1 MAGGRKTG
9 DGYVHTLL
17 GYSWA
22 EIASIMAIISV
33 LFSGVYWLIRHGAKV
48 LNNAISVGTFPL
60 QQQFKELTNTIR
72 QLNNNF
78 EEQHKSLK
86 ELRDEVEQHDKT
98 ILLHDEKIKRLEER
112 E

>member
-1 MAGGRKTG
+1 M
-9 DGYVHTLL
+9 HTLL

-22 EIASIMAIISV
+22 EIASILAIISV
-33 LFSGVYWLIRHGAKV
+33 LFSGIYWLIRHGAKV

-86 ELRDEVEQHDKT
+86 ELRNEVDKHDKT
-98 ILLHDEKIKRLEER
+98 LLLHDEKIKRLEER

>member
-1 MAGGRKTG
+1 M
-9 DGYVHTLL
+9 HTLL

-22 EIASIMAIISV
+22 EIASIVAILSV

-86 ELRDEVEQHDKT
+86 ELKDEVEQHDKT
-98 ILLHDEKIKRLEER
+98 IILHEEKIKRLEER
-112 E
+112 K

>member
-1 MAGGRKTG
+1 M
-9 DGYVHTLL
+9 HTLL

-22 EIASIMAIISV
+22 EIASIVAILSV

-112 E
+112 K

>member
-1 MAGGRKTG
+1 M
-9 DGYVHTLL
+9 HTLL

-22 EIASIMAIISV
+22 EIASILAVISV

>member
-1 MAGGRKTG
+1 M
-9 DGYVHTLL
+9 HSLL

-22 EIASIMAIISV
+22 EIASILAVVSV
-33 LFSGVYWLIRHGAKV
+33 LFSGVYWLFRHGAKV
-48 LNNAISVGTFPL
+48 LNNAISAGTFPL

-86 ELRDEVEQHDKT
+86 ELRDEVNKH
-98 ILLHDEKIKRLEER
+98 HDELIEHKNRIENLESDKK
-112 E
+112 

>member
-1 MAGGRKTG
+1 M
-9 DGYVHTLL
+9 HSLL

-22 EIASIMAIISV
+22 EIASIVAILSV
-33 LFSGVYWLIRHGAKV
+33 LFSGIYWLIRHGAKV

-60 QQQFKELTNTIR
+60 QQQFKELTHTIR

-86 ELRDEVEQHDKT
+86 EVKDEVEQDDKT
-98 ILLHDEKIKRLEER
+98 IIHHE
-112 E
+112 

>member
-1 MAGGRKTG
+1 M
-9 DGYVHTLL
+9 HSFL

-22 EIASIMAIISV
+22 EIASILAVISV
-33 LFSGVYWLIRHGAKV
+33 LFSGIYWLIRHGAKV

-60 QQQFKELTNTIR
+60 QQQFKELTHTIR

-86 ELRDEVEQHDKT
+86 ELKDEVEQHDKT
-98 ILLHDEKIKRLEER
+98 IILHEEKIKRLEER
-112 E
+112 K

>member
-1 MAGGRKTG
+1 M
-9 DGYVHTLL
+9 HSFL

-22 EIASIMAIISV
+22 EIASIVATLSV
-33 LFSGVYWLIRHGAKV
+33 LFSGIYWFIRHGAKV
-48 LNNAISVGTFPL
+48 LNDAITAGTFPL
-60 QQQFKELTNTIR
+60 QQQFKELTYTIR
-72 QLNNNF
+72 QLNINF

-112 E
+112 K

>member
-1 MAGGRKTG
+1 M
-9 DGYVHTLL
+9 HSFL

-22 EIASIMAIISV
+22 EIASIVAILSV
-33 LFSGVYWLIRHGAKV
+33 LFSGIYWLIRHGAKV

-112 E
+112 K